1 MIAGRRRR
9 AERGFTLLEVI
20 IAIVVLALG
29 LLSLGATAGLTVR
42 DLNRSR
48 RDIAYWADVQQ
59 VADSLL
65 SKGFGA
71 VSAGSATVRGRA
83 LSWTL
88 TTVNSKTTRI
98 NLLVSRTRYAELSG
112 SVQDT
117 VLLFLSTP

>member
-29 LLSLGATAGLTVR
+29 LLSLGATAGLTLR

-59 VADSLL
+59 VADSLI

-117 VLLFLSTP
+117 VLLVLSTP